1 MKKTSQGKKQIN
13 DRLIKDIIITDKRTL
28 FQLQEEKYK
37 PKRVSDFLNN
47 YIECES
53 NGDRNRNLL
62 LEKYFNKIEPYLMG
76 IIIDLQY
83 SDILK
88 IQLTIAINFIF
99 SRDAEEEC
107 LMHSDNENLKFAS
120 FIMNQIKFL
129 MNSLSHFV

>member
-1 MKKTSQGKKQIN
+1 M
-13 DRLIKDIIITDKRTL
+13 
-28 FQLQEEKYK
+28 
-37 PKRVSDFLNN
+37 NN
-47 YIECES
+47 YIECEN

-62 LEKYFNKIEPYLMG
+62 LEKYFNKIEPYLTG
-76 IIIDLQY
+76 IIIDLQH

-88 IQLTIAINFIF
+88 IQLTIAISFIF

>member
-1 MKKTSQGKKQIN
+1 M
-13 DRLIKDIIITDKRTL
+13 
-28 FQLQEEKYK
+28 
-37 PKRVSDFLNN
+37 NN

-62 LEKYFNKIEPYLMG
+62 LEKYFNKIEPYLTG
-76 IIIDLQY
+76 IIIDLQH

-88 IQLTIAINFIF
+88 IQLTIAISFIF

-129 MNSLSHFV
+129 MNSLSHFI

>member
-1 MKKTSQGKKQIN
+1 M
-13 DRLIKDIIITDKRTL
+13 
-28 FQLQEEKYK
+28 
-37 PKRVSDFLNN
+37 NN

-53 NGDRNRNLL
+53 NGDRNGNLL
-62 LEKYFNKIEPYLMG
+62 LEKYFNKIEPYLTG
-76 IIIDLQY
+76 IIIDLQ
-83 SDILK
+83 LK
-88 IQLTIAINFIF
+88 IQLTIAISFIF